1 MNYMLRNYRK
11 MSRFLNLLLR
21 KSENKKP
28 SKNETAL
35 NMRQRAHSRR
45 EMIRN
50 MIVIPVLGIPFL
62 GILRKNRSSSIYVI
76 DKKIEPDKK
85 TYNINDLKGQIP
97 RGKIKNLEISRIIA
111 GGNQVSGI
119 VASQDV
125 LYLTDLIKNYYTQ
138 EKAIEYLGLCE
149 ASGINTAILRC
160 DDHIRGILKEY
171 WRRGGKIQWLAQTYP
186 ENEDITNIKIAID
199 TGACGAFVMG
209 GVAEQLLSDNRLDCL
224 AKDIDYIRSQ
234 GLIAGTAAH
243 KIEVPL
249 ACVKNGIIPD
259 FFMKTFHHLNYPMA
273 QSSCEKLSAW
283 EKNPDE
289 VSDFFK
295 TSSIPWIAYKVL
307 AKGAIKP
314 ESAFKYI
321 FEKGADFACVGMFDF
336 QVVANANTICNVLS
350 SDLQRERKW
359 YS

>member
-1 MNYMLRNYRK
+1 MFRQSGEKNPGQN
-11 MSRFLNLLLR
+11 
-21 KSENKKP
+21 ENKV
-28 SKNETAL
+28 TVGA
-35 NMRQRAHSRR
+35 RAHSRR
-45 EMIRN
+45 DMIRN
-50 MIVIPVLGIPFL
+50 MLVIPFL
-62 GILRKNRSSSIYVI
+62 GIPFFGNLKKNRSLSINVI
-76 DKKIEPDKK
+76 DKKSEPADKS
-85 TYNINDLKGQIP
+85 YNISDLKGEIP
-97 RGKIKNLEISRIIA
+97 RGKIKNLEISRMIA

-119 VASQDV
+119 VASPDV

-160 DDHIRGILKEY
+160 DDHILGILKEY

-186 ENEDITNIKIAID
+186 EKEDMTNIKIAID
-199 TGACGAFVMG
+199 AGASGAFVMG
-209 GVAEQLLSDNRLDCL
+209 GVAEDLLADNRLDCL
-224 AKDIDYIRSQ
+224 AKDIEYIRSR

-249 ACVKNGIIPD
+249 ACVKNGIFPD
-259 FFMKTFHHLNYPMA
+259 FYMKTFHHLNYPMA
-273 QSSCEKLSAW
+273 QSSCDKISAW

-295 TSSIPWIAYKVL
+295 TSQVPWIAYKVL

-314 ESAFKYI
+314 ESALKYA

-336 QVVANANTICNVLS
+336 QVVENVNTMCKVLES
-350 SDLQRERKW
+350 GLQRERKW